1 MAVTIGSAGIT
12 FNNNTVQATAGII
25 LSQSTT
31 AETTDYTIGTTIL
44 VSANTDY
51 LINTA
56 FTVYAAPGRAA
67 FILSAPAGALPLVG
81 VWRSRGTVFVDSQSP
96 SKGVSVPYYAIL
108 VQRVT

>member
-1 MAVTIGSAGIT
+1 MAVSIGSAGIT
-12 FNNNTVQATAGII
+12 FNDATVQATAGII

-31 AETTDYTIGTTIL
+31 AATTDYTIGTTVL
-44 VSANTDY
+44 VSHSSDQ

-56 FTVYAAPGRAA
+56 FTVYAAPARAA
-67 FILSAPAGALPLVG
+67 FILTAPAGALQLVG